1 MPEQSPAYLVRRIGR
16 KKNRKEPEKMSEYNN
31 SDTSKWDANEV
42 RRQAQRKK
50 TKKKPHWSIRLLCYL
65 AGVVVLSCL
74 LAGVGWLAVNDVC
87 ALNKEPLTATV
98 EINSGDSVGAV
109 ASKLKEAGL
118 IDSKLLFSIVGPIL
132 HADRY
137 IQPGVYELNTD
148 MDYNCLIKSM
158 QPSGGVASTVTVTIP
173 EGYSVSQVIQLLA
186 ENDVSSVEDL
196 EEAAKNHVF
205 TDYAFIDNDNLGSL
219 SRLEGYLFP
228 DTYEFFVK
236 ENAASALNRLLAN
249 FQARILDDENLSQLI
264 VNSSYSLSEI
274 VTIASL
280 IEKETDGTDRR
291 TISSVI
297 YNRLQNAGETAYLLQ
312 IDAALVYAA
321 GREITQDDYENLDS
335 PYNLY
340 LNKGL
345 PPTPI
350 ANPGKASIEA
360 ALQPESTNYYFYVLN
375 PATQRHIFSRTLAEH
390 NAAMSRLG

>member
-1 MPEQSPAYLVRRIGR
+1 
-16 KKNRKEPEKMSEYNN
+16 MSEYNN

-42 RRQAQRKK
+42 RRQAQNKK
-50 TKKKPHWSIRLLCYL
+50 SKKKMHWSLRVLCYI
-65 AGVVVLSCL
+65 AGVLVVSFL

-98 EINSGDSVGAV
+98 EIDSGDSVGDV
-109 ASKLKEAGL
+109 ASKLKKAGL
-118 IDSKLLFSIVGPIL
+118 IESKLLFSIVGPIL

-137 IQPGVYELNTD
+137 IQPGVYELTTD

-158 QPSGGVASTVTVTIP
+158 QPTGGVAATVTVTIP
-173 EGYSVSQVIQLLA
+173 EGYSVAQIIQLLA
-186 ENDVSSVEDL
+186 DNNVSSVEDL

-205 TDYAFIDNDNLGSL
+205 TDYAFIDNDNLGSI

-228 DTYEFFVK
+228 DTYEFFAK

-249 FQARILDDENLSQLI
+249 FQARILDDETLSQLI
-264 VNSSYSLSEI
+264 VNSSYSLKDI
-274 VTIASL
+274 INIASL

-297 YNRLQNAGETAYLLQ
+297 HNRLENGGETAYLLQ

-321 GREITQDDYENLDS
+321 GREITQDDYESLKS

-345 PPTPI
+345 PPTAI

>member
-1 MPEQSPAYLVRRIGR
+1 
-16 KKNRKEPEKMSEYNN
+16 MSEYNN

-42 RRQAQRKK
+42 RRQAQSKK
-50 TKKKPHWSIRLLCYL
+50 SKKKMHWSLRVLCYI
-65 AGVVVLSCL
+65 AGVLVASFL

-98 EINSGDSVGAV
+98 EIDSGDSVGDV
-109 ASKLKEAGL
+109 ASKLKKAGL
-118 IDSKLLFSIVGPIL
+118 IESKLLFSIVGPIL

-137 IQPGVYELNTD
+137 IQPGVYELTTD

-158 QPSGGVASTVTVTIP
+158 QPTGGVAATVTVTIP
-173 EGYSVSQVIQLLA
+173 EGYSVAQIIQLLA
-186 ENDVSSVEDL
+186 DNNVSSVEDL

-205 TDYAFIDNDNLGSL
+205 TDYAFIDNDNLGSI

-228 DTYEFFVK
+228 DTYEFFAK

-249 FQARILDDENLSQLI
+249 FQSRILDDETLSQLI
-264 VNSSYSLSEI
+264 VNSSYSLKDI
-274 VTIASL
+274 INIASL

-297 YNRLQNAGETAYLLQ
+297 HNRLENGGETAYLLQ

-321 GREITQDDYENLDS
+321 GREITQDDYESLKS